1 MTQATFKLFAL
12 IAHNFRL
19 AWAYK
24 LNFVTRYLGVIIS
37 VLLFF
42 FLDQLL
48 QRSGSG
54 QVEGGTYFTFLII
67 GGAFS
72 KFLELSSHAF
82 SANLREEMLQGTIE
96 PLLVTATPV
105 TLALLGPSSWMLLE
119 GGLLV
124 FLQLGVGTAVGADF
138 SNANWGTAVLVL
150 LVSLSSLISYGIFS
164 AAFVIVFKR
173 GDPMNWFINSVAY
186 VFSGV
191 FFPVELLPGWLRI
204 ISYALPF
211 TYALRALRGA
221 LMRGETVAEVGGD
234 LLALGGF
241 TAVLVPLSYL
251 ALRYAIQYL
260 KQTGELSHY

>member
-1 MTQATFKLFAL
+1 MESVKIHKLAAL
-12 IAHNFRL
+12 ISHNFRL

-24 LNFVTRYLGVIIS
+24 LNFVTRYLGMIIS

-105 TLALLGPSSWMLLE
+105 TLALLGPSSWMLLR
-119 GGLLV
+119 GAAG
-124 FLQLGVGTAVGADF
+124 FAAAIGVGTAVGADF
-138 SNANWGTAVLVL
+138 SNANWGTAVVVL

-173 GDPMNWFINSVAY
+173 GDPMNWFINSVACC
-186 VFSGV
+186 
-191 FFPVELLPGWLRI
+191 L
-204 ISYALPF
+204 
-211 TYALRALRGA
+211 
-221 LMRGETVAEVGGD
+221 
-234 LLALGGF
+234 
-241 TAVLVPLSYL
+241 
-251 ALRYAIQYL
+251 
-260 KQTGELSHY
+260 

>member
-1 MTQATFKLFAL
+1 MTAAKLLAL
-12 IAHNFRL
+12 ITHNFRL

-24 LNFVTRYLGVIIS
+24 LNFVTRYLGMIIS

-48 QRSGSG
+48 QRGGAG

-119 GGLLV
+119 GVLLV
-124 FLQLGVGTAVGADF
+124 LIQLGVGTAVGADF
-138 SNANWGTAVLVL
+138 SQANWGTAVLVL

-191 FFPVELLPGWLRI
+191 FFPVELLPAWLRI

-221 LMRGETVAEVGGD
+221 LMRGETIAEVGGD
-234 LLALGGF
+234 LLVLGGF
-241 TAVLVPLSYL
+241 TAVLLPLSL
-251 ALRYAIQYL
+251 FALRYAIRHL
-260 KQTGELSHY
+260 KQTGELAHY